1 MFALLEDIV
10 ATGEQ
15 LKALLKSHV
24 AGDDDRF
31 RSVVLQIAA
40 TEATKG
46 NDRLAKDLRDLV
58 DGLQRTQQSTGSP
71 RALPIARATGELAGL
86 VTASFPQTRL
96 SDIVLDDDTKHRL
109 RDVIHQHHQRD
120 LLSSHG
126 LYPKRK
132 LLLVGPPGCG
142 KTMTAA
148 VLAGECELP
157 LLSVQLHSLIT
168 KFMGETAAKLHL
180 VFDAMTEQPG
190 VYLFDE
196 FDAIGATRTAG
207 NDVGEI
213 RRVLNS
219 FLVFLEKD
227 DSESIIVAA
236 TNFSG
241 MLDEAL
247 FRRFDDVIEYG
258 LPAPQMVRL
267 LIENRLSQFDL
278 ANVNWRDVSSAAR
291 GLSHAEIGRAC
302 DDIARTIVLSGSRA
316 IEGLTICDTI
326 RRRNGMRPNQRRKK
340 PTNER
345 PAPPKNRG
353 NS

>member
-1 MFALLEDIV
+1 MEGFV

-24 AGDDDRF
+24 AGDNDRF
-31 RSVVLQIAA
+31 RSVALQIAA

-46 NDRLAKDLRDLV
+46 NERLAKEIRDLV
-58 DGLQRTQQSTGSP
+58 EALQRVQQPAGSP
-71 RALPIARATGELAGL
+71 RAVPIARATGELAGL
-86 VTASFPQTRL
+86 ITASYPNTRL
-96 SDIVLDDDTKHRL
+96 SDMVLDKDVRARL
-109 RDVIHQHHQRD
+109 QEVVHQHKQRD
-120 LLSSHG
+120 LLASHG
-126 LYPKRK
+126 LMPKRK

-148 VLAGECELP
+148 VLAKECELP
-157 LLSVQLHSLIT
+157 LLSIQLHSLIT

-180 VFDAMTEQPG
+180 IFDAMIQTKG

-196 FDAIGATRTAG
+196 FDALGATRTAV

-227 DSESIIVAA
+227 ESESIIIAA

-241 MLDEAL
+241 MLDGAL

-258 LPAPQMVRL
+258 LPAPEMVHL
-267 LIENRLSQFDL
+267 FIENRLSPFEL
-278 ANVNWRDVSSAAR
+278 TNVNWRSVSSAAR
-291 GLSHAEIGRAC
+291 DLSHAEIGRAC
-302 DDIARTIVLSGSRA
+302 DDIARTTVLSGTRV
-316 IEGLTICDTI
+316 IQGQKVCDTLQ
-326 RRRNGMRPNQRRKK
+326 RRNGMRPGKRRKRLR
-340 PTNER
+340 NER
-345 PAPPKNRG
+345 PAPPENRR